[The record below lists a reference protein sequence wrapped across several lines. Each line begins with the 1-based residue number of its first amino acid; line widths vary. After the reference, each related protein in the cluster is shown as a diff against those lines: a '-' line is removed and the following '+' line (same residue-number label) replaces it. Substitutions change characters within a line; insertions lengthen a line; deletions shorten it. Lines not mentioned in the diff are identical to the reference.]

1 MAAPLLL
8 RTPPP
13 RSSARVS
20 ERERVSTRARAPQ
33 RTPAIGKIAGDLAM
47 PPVGTGVKIGG
58 NPQQDPRFRKLL
70 ENLHQGTVRNG
81 KPAVASAPSAA
92 SGGEPLPQ
100 PVQSAIGQSLQL
112 DLKSVRVHTD
122 THARSMARSLSARAV
137 THGSH
142 IFLGPGERTTDL
154 GLMAHEVAHVVQQQ
168 RSTPTPQLSA
178 PGQGGVH
185 EQEAERASEAV
196 LRGEPFSVREQTRDS
211 TYLPKR
217 DVDPEPAD
225 VTAGGGTVLEVEG
238 ALRALYEE
246 ADRAIYQTAQRL
258 IAEGRPVEEVARWA
272 NAARNEAKVRIRR
285 WDLDVL
291 RLLAEQRNL
300 RKYENPIGPSYEKLR
315 TGDPARGIA
324 PKTDKQIIESA
335 AKANLK
341 VNRWVGRLRIAG
353 RILIAIDIGIASY
366 RVATAGV
373 EWPRVALQEGLGVA
387 GAAAGGWAGAKLG
400 GAIGAGIG
408 AWFGGA
414 GAVPGA
420 AIGAIIGGVGG
431 AIGVGWLGRKGG
443 EALADK
449 LFPPQQT
456 AIEGAFQ

>member
-20 ERERVSTRARAPQ
+20 ERERVSTRARALQ
-33 RTPAIGKIAGDLAM
+33 RTPAAGKSPGQLAM
-47 PPVGTGVKIGG
+47 PPVSTGVKLGG

-70 ENLHQGTVRNG
+70 ENLHQGAVSNG

-92 SGGEPLPQ
+92 RGGEPLPL
-100 PVQSAIGQSLQL
+100 PVQAAIGQSLQL
-112 DLKSVRVHTD
+112 DLKSVRVHTE
-122 THARSMARSLSARAV
+122 TPARSMARSLSARAV

-154 GLMAHEVAHVVQQQ
+154 GLMAHEAAHVVQQQ
-168 RSTPTPQLSA
+168 RSAPTPQLSA

-185 EQEAERASEAV
+185 EREADQASEAV
-196 LRGEPFSVREQTRDS
+196 LRGEPFRVREQASGS
-211 TYLPKR
+211 TSLAKR
-217 DVDPEPAD
+217 DAGPEPAD

-238 ALRALYEE
+238 LLRALYDE
-246 ADRAIYQTAQRL
+246 ADQAISQTAQRL

-300 RKYENPIGPSYEKLR
+300 RKYENPVGPSYEKLR
-315 TGDPARGIA
+315 TGDARGIT

-335 AKANLK
+335 ARANLK
-341 VNRWVGRLRIAG
+341 VNKWVGRLRIAG

-387 GAAAGGWAGAKLG
+387 GAAAGGWAGAKLV

-408 AWFGGA
+408 TWFGGA
-414 GAVPGA
+414 GAIPGA
-420 AIGAIIGGVGG
+420 AIGAFIGGVGG

-443 EALADK
+443 EALVDK

-456 AIEGAFQ
+456 DIEGAFR